1 MKLRRLLACVLA
13 LILCLAV
20 VIGRAEQTDGQSEAQ
35 QEASAEEKT
44 EEKKEET
51 PVEPTPTPTPNAE
64 SEATASPEP
73 TSGESE
79 GATASP
85 EPTSTDAGE
94 ATPVPEP
101 TSTDGGEVTPS
112 PEPSATPEPTSALP
126 TPGSVTEGA
135 IDISIEG
142 AQETDGVWTVMP
154 GAPDATLNFTW
165 TASVEYTGFV
175 VYVDDKLVSDN
186 IIQTSSLS
194 LSAADYADRHTLY
207 VGAMQA
213 DGTAIWGSLN
223 FQITAGG
230 GGFPG
235 GFSGGGF
242 PSGGGGMGDMAE
254 VEQGFHVTPG
264 TALTDTHA
272 GGNKTLTA
280 FAAADIA
287 DSGEAVSA
295 ITQNDSGETLTLD
308 DGATF
313 TTETEDTTL
322 TLRPE
327 DGGESWQ
334 FSLLML
340 EGLQRSGIDTL
351 CLSFAD
357 GSSETLDTGLELCGS
372 IWSRLRSAGYVGK
385 DCRLTVSADG
395 ITAEIDGKEYFLNED
410 GTLSAVS

>member
-1 MKLRRLLACVLA
+1 MKMRKISACILA
-13 LILCLAV
+13 LILCLTTFICLAEPTQEEPQ
-20 VIGRAEQTDGQSEAQ
+20 EQT
-35 QEASAEEKT
+35 
-44 EEKKEET
+44 
-51 PVEPTPTPTPNAE
+51 PTA
-64 SEATASPEP
+64 EATATPTAEPAATPTAEPTQEPTVSPEP
-73 TSGESE
+73 TS
-79 GATASP
+79 SP
-85 EPTSTDAGE
+85 EPT
-94 ATPVPEP
+94 
-101 TSTDGGEVTPS
+101 
-112 PEPSATPEPTSALP
+112 PTSAMP

-135 IDISIEG
+135 IDILLEG
-142 AQETDGVWTVMP
+142 AQETDGVWTAMA
-154 GAPDATLNFTW
+154 GTPDASLNFTW
-165 TASVEYTGFV
+165 TANVEYTGFV

-207 VGAMQA
+207 VGAVQA

-235 GFSGGGF
+235 GFSGGGV
-242 PSGGGGMGDMAE
+242 PSGSGGMGDMAE

-272 GGNKTLTA
+272 GGSKTLTA

-308 DGATF
+308 DGASF
-313 TTETEDTTL
+313 TTETEDSTL
-322 TLRPE
+322 TLQPE
-327 DGGESWQ
+327 DDGESWQ

-351 CLSFAD
+351 CLNFED
-357 GSSETLDTGLELCGS
+357 GGSATLDTALELSGPV
-372 IWSRLRSAGYVGK
+372 WGQLRSAGYVGK

-395 ITAEIDGKEYFLNED
+395 ITAEIDGKEYLLNAD
-410 GTLSAVS
+410 GTLSAAS